1 MNVRADELAEEH
13 RTRHQEAHNRHMLS
27 KSLYDPIPGQNLQ
40 LVINGFA
47 VTQSLTRW
55 IRHQISGYDM
65 KVYLQDKHDWNKE
78 TWDSIDWYGF
88 EKAIKSRPPTMQRR
102 ISKFVNGWWNT
113 GTQRRLFVTHPPLP
127 K

>member
-27 KSLYDPIPGQNLQ
+27 KSIYDPIPGQNLQ

-65 KVYLQDKHDWNKE
+65 KVYLQDKHDWNKD
-78 TWDSIDWYGF
+78 T
-88 EKAIKSRPPTMQRR
+88 
-102 ISKFVNGWWNT
+102 
-113 GTQRRLFVTHPPLP
+113 
-127 K
+127 